1 MKFNV
6 FCCFCLLIGAS
17 QMAHAQ
23 DQKVSGAHLTTS
35 VEEKPFVAPPEP
47 PPPLFIINFDGK
59 TLEIDPDVN
68 KIPVDDLLDSN
79 AINSIQIISGDE
91 GEMRYGH
98 KGRNGVI
105 IVNYK
110 EFSVLPPA
118 FFQIKDG
125 DGE

>member
-1 MKFNV
+1 MKFRL
-6 FCCFCLLIGAS
+6 FCCFCLLFGVA
-17 QMAHAQ
+17 QMAQAQ
-23 DQKVSGAHLTTS
+23 DQKASAAPIVSS
-35 VEEKPFVAPPEP
+35 QDKPFVAPPEP
-47 PPPLFIINFDGK
+47 PPPLFIINIDGK
-59 TLEIDPDVN
+59 TLEIDPDVH
-68 KIPVDDLLDSN
+68 KIPVDDLLDQN

-110 EFSVLPPA
+110 EYSVLPAA
-118 FFQIKDG
+118 FLQIKDG

>member
-1 MKFNV
+1 MKFKL
-6 FCCFCLLIGAS
+6 FCCFCMLFAAS
-17 QMAHAQ
+17 QVVQAQ
-23 DQKVSGAHLTTS
+23 DQNASGASMTFS
-35 VEEKPFVAPPEP
+35 VQEKPFVAPPEP
-47 PPPLFIINFDGK
+47 PTPLFIINIDGK

-68 KIPVDDLLDSN
+68 KIPVDDLLDQN

-110 EFSVLPPA
+110 EFSILPAA
-118 FFQIKDG
+118 FLQIKDG